1 VSAEATYAEVR
12 IEMLGGFRVLVSG
25 EEVAGDAWPGRRA
38 AELVQLLALS
48 DGHRLVRDQVIE
60 ALWPHLDAAAGAA
73 NLRKAAHHARRALPH
88 PDAIV
93 LRGGHV
99 ELSPTTAV
107 ETDAE
112 LFEALAEAALANGD
126 REAWE
131 AAAAAY
137 GGDLLPDSR
146 YEEWTQT
153 ARERLHSQYVEL
165 LRRAGEWERLIEVE
179 PTDEPACR
187 ELMRRELEA
196 GSRPAAIRWYGRLRT
211 ALRRELGIPPSKETA
226 AIYDEC
232 VAGLEVAEPALVG
245 RELELAQAT
254 AALRSDPG
262 AVPAALAV
270 RGPAGIGKSALCREL
285 VRVGRAEGLAVTSV
299 AAHEAGSPYA
309 PLAAAVE
316 ELVAADRT
324 LLEAAGDRARS
335 VLAELTP
342 LAAPAPPLGA
352 PLTRHRVIGAMRRL
366 LLAAGDGAGAMLV
379 VDDAHLAD
387 EATIDVVHHLGA
399 STGAPVLAVL
409 AYRAEAAPDGLSRG
423 VARLKRGGK
432 ALEIDLE
439 PLDREDVATLVAAGA
454 QTPRAAEVVD
464 RIADLGEGNP
474 FLTLELARS
483 AVAGVPALVPTAREA
498 ISSRFLDLG
507 DDMLETLRRLAL
519 AGDDLD
525 PAEVVALTGASED
538 EAFSLLDRALG
549 AGVLVVSGG
558 RYRFRHALVRQALV
572 EQLSPHRRL
581 AAHCDTAE
589 RLASVG
595 AAPGL
600 VARHWLEGNRPD
612 EAIAWLLAA
621 AQQAVKLGAYAD
633 ALGHLGSLLDHE
645 PEHGEALCLRAEA
658 LDALGDSGAPAAYES
673 AARVAGEPSAQDLK
687 AKQALATIKL
697 GDTPAGLALLEG
709 IEPKTTDGRLAEALA
724 HAGAAALGFAD
735 PDLGTAKAAEARR
748 LALRSED
755 HDSAVVASW
764 AHAAAAHARGDLR
777 ESMRTDLEETQAL
790 PKLAVSLFDGQLC
803 MTQRLLYGARPY
815 SEVIDWADSLATE
828 AERLG
833 AARGHAFAVTIRGEA
848 KLLAGRL
855 DEADEDLAAG
865 VELHRAIAAATG
877 ESFALQ
883 RRADVALYRGRC
895 DEALALLDQSLA
907 VARESDVGFHLFDR
921 IYGTRI
927 AAAPDAPSALAALE
941 EAESLVRGPDET
953 CPGCRI
959 TLAVPAAIAAARAG
973 DRERFA
979 AWEPAAEYL
988 AGVVM
993 RLPAWDAALQ
1003 EIKGHHTSR
1012 DGDVAA
1018 ARDHFERAAAEFA
1031 ASGHPLDQARCSSLA
1046 ADLA

>member
-1 VSAEATYAEVR
+1 MSAEATRAEIR
-12 IEMLGGFRVLVSG
+12 IEMLGGFRTLVGG

-38 AELVQLLALS
+38 AELVQLLALA
-48 DGHRLVRDQVIE
+48 DGHRLVRDQAIE
-60 ALWPHLDAAAGAA
+60 ALWPHLDAEAGAA
-73 NLRKAAHHARRALPH
+73 NLRKAAHHARRALSH

-93 LRGGHV
+93 LGGGHIQ
-99 ELSPTTAV
+99 LSPGSPV
-107 ETDAE
+107 QTDAE
-112 LFEALAEAALANGD
+112 LFEELAEAALADGD
-126 REAWE
+126 RDAWE

-137 GGDLLPDSR
+137 GGDLLPDSP
-146 YEEWTQT
+146 YEEWTQAPR
-153 ARERLHSQYVEL
+153 ARLRSQYVEL
-165 LRRAGEWERLIEVE
+165 LRRACEWERLVEVE
-179 PTDEPACR
+179 PTDEAAYR

-211 ALRRELGIPPSKETA
+211 ALRRELGIPPSEETA
-226 AIYDEC
+226 AIYDKC

-245 RELELAQAT
+245 RELELAQVT

-270 RGPAGIGKSALCREL
+270 RGPAGIGKSAFCREL
-285 VRVGRAEGLAVTSV
+285 VRVAREEGWTVTSV

-316 ELVAADRT
+316 ELVSADRT

-335 VLAELTP
+335 ALAELTP
-342 LAAPAPPLGA
+342 LAAPALPLEG

-366 LLAAGDGAGAMLV
+366 LLAAGNGAGAMLV

-399 STGAPVLAVL
+399 PTGAPVLAVL
-409 AYRAEAAPDGLSRG
+409 AYRPEGAPETLNRG

-432 ALEIDLE
+432 ALEIDLG
-439 PLDREDVATLVAAGA
+439 PLDRENVAALVAAGA

-483 AVAGVPALVPTAREA
+483 AVAGVPALVPTARDA

-525 PAEVVALTGASED
+525 PAEVVAVTGVPED
-538 EAFSLLDRALG
+538 EAFSLLDRAME
-549 AGVLVVSGG
+549 AGVLIVSSG
-558 RYRFRHALVRQALV
+558 RYRFRHELVRQALV

-581 AAHCDTAE
+581 AAHRDTAA
-589 RLASVG
+589 RLAG
-595 AAPGL
+595 AGATPGL
-600 VARHWLEGNRPD
+600 IARHWLEGDRPE
-612 EAIAWLLAA
+612 EAVGWLLAA
-621 AQQAVKLGAYAD
+621 AQQAIDLGAYAD
-633 ALGHLGSLLDHE
+633 ALAHLGPLLDQE
-645 PEHGEALCLRAEA
+645 PEHGDALCLRAEA
-658 LDALGDSGAPAAYES
+658 LDARGDGGAVSAYEA
-673 AARVAGEPSAQDLK
+673 AARVAGEPAAQDLR
-687 AKQALATIKL
+687 AKQALAAIKL
-697 GDTPAGLALLEG
+697 GDPPAGMALLEG
-709 IEPKTTDGRLAEALA
+709 LEPTTDEGRLAEALA
-724 HAGAAALGFAD
+724 HAGAAALGYAD
-735 PDLGTAKAAEARR
+735 PEVGTAKAAEARR

-755 HDSAVVASW
+755 HDAAVVASW
-764 AHAAAAHARGDLR
+764 AHSAAAHARGELR
-777 ESMRTDLEETQAL
+777 DSMRGDLEETQAM

-815 SEVIDWADSLATE
+815 SDVIEWADSLAIE

-883 RRADVALYRGRC
+883 RRADVALYRGDR

-907 VARESDVGFHLFDR
+907 IARESDVGFHLFDR

-927 AAAPDAPSALAALE
+927 AAAPDAASALAALE
-941 EAESLVRGPDET
+941 EAESLVRGPEET

-959 TLAVPAAIAAARAG
+959 TLAVPAAIAAARSG
-973 DRERFA
+973 DSERFA
-979 AWEPAAEYL
+979 EWEPVAQFM

-993 RLPAWDAALQ
+993 RLPAWDASLH
-1003 EIKGHHTSR
+1003 EIKGHHASR
-1012 DGDVAA
+1012 AGDTAA
-1018 ARDHFERAAAEFA
+1018 AGDHFTRAAAEFA
-1031 ASGHPLDQARCSSLA
+1031 AAGHPLDEARCASLA